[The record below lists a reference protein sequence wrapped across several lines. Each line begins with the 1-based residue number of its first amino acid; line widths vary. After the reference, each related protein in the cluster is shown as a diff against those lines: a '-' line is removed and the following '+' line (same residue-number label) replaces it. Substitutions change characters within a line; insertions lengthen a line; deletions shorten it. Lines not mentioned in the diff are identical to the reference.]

1 VRLLLVR
8 HGITQ
13 NNIDGHYTGQSDIPL
28 SELGR
33 RQALAVGS
41 YLANEEL
48 DVIISSDLQRAR
60 DTARAIARHHNL
72 PVLEDPDLRE
82 ISMGTWEGLSR
93 EQIQARDHEE
103 WIYVSSDPIH
113 HAPAGG
119 ETFAQLGERAARAL
133 QRCQE
138 NYVGKTILWATHGGF
153 IEAVICHA
161 LKLGLHYRRCF
172 RHDNTAVTELHFL
185 HELPIIA
192 RMNDTAHLRVAL
204 KTIAVS

>member
-1 VRLLLVR
+1 MRLLLVR

-13 NNIDGHYTGQSDIPL
+13 HNLDGCYTGQTDAPL

-33 RQALAVGS
+33 LQASAVGR
-41 YLANEEL
+41 YLAEEKL
-48 DVIISSDLQRAR
+48 DVILSSDLQRAR

-82 ISMGTWEGLSR
+82 ISMGTWEGMNP
-93 EQIQARDHEE
+93 EQVQARSIEE
-103 WIYVSSDPIH
+103 WTYVRADPIH
-113 HAPAGG
+113 RAPTGG
-119 ETFAQLGERAARAL
+119 ESFAQVGERAARVL
-133 QRCQE
+133 RRCQE
-138 NYVGKTILWATHGGF
+138 SYPGKTVLWSTHGGF
-153 IEAVICHA
+153 IEAAICQA

-192 RMNDTAHLRVAL
+192 RMNDTAHLRVHM
-204 KTIAVS
+204 KTVAI